1 MRDWWRSLNDEIA
14 RTGGKMLP
22 FIALFLTCSI
32 PAFSETL
39 KGTVN
44 DSAGSPIPG
53 TLIVVHWDSSGS
65 TVGLSSNQGIKN
77 DLFLKTD
84 AYGRFAAELPPG
96 FYDVFVSSRAFTPVC
111 RKIRIKASKEFVYN
125 PRLNVDPLVGVE
137 VGDTVVGR

>member
-1 MRDWWRSLNDEIA
+1 MVGIVLEAEMRIIAYLTLSLA
-14 RTGGKMLP
+14 
-22 FIALFLTCSI
+22 FYS

-44 DSAGSPIPG
+44 DSAGSPIAG

-65 TVGLSSNQGIKN
+65 AVGHSGNQGIKD

-111 RKIRIKASKEFVYN
+111 RKVRIKVGATFVYD
-125 PRLNVDPLVGVE
+125 PRLSVDPLVIQE
-137 VGDTVVGR
+137 IGDTVVGR